1 MSAIAGVPISLAGAA
16 ASAVGGLS
24 SWFLPMLVAA
34 VAYFHYEL
42 LDPESRPIDVVDE
55 MMFDNYDFVIV
66 GAGSAGKFFCFF
78 LYLSDKR
85 SATRR

>member
-16 ASAVGGLS
+16 ATAANAVGGLS

-42 LDPESRPIDVVDE
+42 MDPESRPIDIVDE
-55 MMFDNYDFVIV
+55 MMYDSYDFVIV
-66 GAGSAGKFFCFF
+66 GAGSAGN
-78 LYLSDKR
+78 
-85 SATRR
+85 